1 MDATSSAMKA
11 LDIQKEIIQLQEQCK
26 PPTEKD
32 SQNNNAAKDAKLEK
46 IESFKKAFETIKI
59 CFHNEPRDKALTLIC
74 ALYNKL
80 NCNNTILEFN
90 EMFVNYEEN
99 EHWIPKKFEGL
110 MKKKRTRNFLQQAFE
125 KKNFNI
131 ITKTTEQC
139 LEIKTIANSARILF
153 TILIQCEW
161 VQIEVLC
168 IWAIIMTQEVN
179 QADIETSTIL
189 NNNYALDVF
198 FNHGVVALKSDQ
210 DQQVDNSILPL
221 MDDDIYHQIKE
232 STNNQQIHQ
241 LRIPIQIPINREED
255 KTKEREEIQEI
266 LHSDILIRKNE
277 QLNKRSIEEVLK
289 DVVHDFSSD
298 DSDSNEEPQKKV
310 IKKKEQADNNYD
322 NDSTLSESFERIH
335 DKKFIVENQEGRK
348 VSILLLTKTK
358 ILVKIITMRIT
369 KWKKTRQSFH
379 LHQPTL
385 QLTIFQTGQKEEIQ
399 PMTSQRT
406 SYSPQII
413 KTILYNFILLKTLL
427 LTHMVPKQ

>member
-1 MDATSSAMKA
+1 M
-11 LDIQKEIIQLQEQCK
+11 
-26 PPTEKD
+26 
-32 SQNNNAAKDAKLEK
+32 
-46 IESFKKAFETIKI
+46 
-59 CFHNEPRDKALTLIC
+59 
-74 ALYNKL
+74 
-80 NCNNTILEFN
+80 
-90 EMFVNYEEN
+90 
-99 EHWIPKKFEGL
+99 
-110 MKKKRTRNFLQQAFE
+110 
-125 KKNFNI
+125 
-131 ITKTTEQC
+131 
-139 LEIKTIANSARILF
+139 
-153 TILIQCEW
+153 
-161 VQIEVLC
+161 
-168 IWAIIMTQEVN
+168 
-179 QADIETSTIL
+179 
-189 NNNYALDVF
+189 DVF